1 MATQHRLRLVFGGPS
16 HPKCPRAKAK
26 KYYEYT
32 AIDDCT
38 RLRVL
43 RIYPRNDQATAIQ
56 FRDHATIVI
65 TKTGGGT
72 IGS

>member
-1 MATQHRLRLVFGGPS
+1 
-16 HPKCPRAKAK
+16 
-26 KYYEYT
+26 
-32 AIDDCT
+32 
-38 RLRVL
+38 VL